1 MQKHL
6 WLIERTAIIIDT
18 EQYANAAGQLI
29 TKELEQSKMQ
39 LSTDRKEKR
48 AEQVLDAP
56 TPNGNRAQ
64 SSLETIVALKDP
76 KATDGTKVKEPLVM
90 ALCCPYQQLVHVHDQ
105 PVAVPAELF
114 ENPAGSKATTVN
126 RVSQGQIY
134 VDKTSV
140 QVLHIQ
146 GKSGQTPIPV
156 ARYIDVTDGFR
167 DDKCE
172 KQGADTIESVSPA
185 MQQLKG
191 RDWTVVNR
199 SHTSQSKIGFS
210 IY

>member
-6 WLIERTAIIIDT
+6 WLIERTAIIIDA

-64 SSLETIVALKDP
+64 SSLETIAALKDP
-76 KATDGTKVKEPLVM
+76 KATDGTK
-90 ALCCPYQQLVHVHDQ
+90 LVHVHDQ
-105 PVAVPAELF
+105 PAAVPAELF

-156 ARYIDVTDGFR
+156 ARYLDVTDGFR

-172 KQGADTIESVSPA
+172 KQAADTIESVSPA

-191 RDWTVVNR
+191 RDRTVVNR